1 MLYPYFTVLLAL
13 SRCTIILIGTSE
25 LVSLLCLSSWGSVTV
40 TVL

>member
-25 LVSLLCLSSWGSVTV
+25 LVSYFVCLPGEV
-40 TVL
+40 